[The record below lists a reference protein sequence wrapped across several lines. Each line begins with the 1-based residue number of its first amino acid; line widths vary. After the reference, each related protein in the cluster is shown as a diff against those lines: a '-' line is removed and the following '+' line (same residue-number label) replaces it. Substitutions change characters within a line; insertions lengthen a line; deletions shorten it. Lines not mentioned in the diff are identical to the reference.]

1 MQFSTS
7 VIATALLGLASAQKV
22 HVVSVSSANK
32 SLAFYP
38 DNLKADVGDMISF
51 QFLAGNHSVVQ
62 SNFDNPCTPIQQHVA
77 NQTGMFSGYMNVAA
91 SAATGMIP
99 TYTVE
104 VTSDKPLWVYC
115 SQGKHCQAGMVM
127 VVNEN
132 TAANASRSLADF
144 KTLAAAAPQNLDP
157 LSIGSTTGGET
168 PTGAVGGTTSSVPSP
183 TGSAPAQALGSM
195 VSVSAWTGLLSI
207 AAALAMLHVVYHGMG
222 LADFYE
228 KRSKLGSG
236 KIQLYRDVFY
246 FFLSVT
252 GMIASSGLGQL
263 QFPRWR

>member
-38 DNLKADVGDMISF
+38 DSLKADVGDMIQF

-62 SNFDNPCTPIQQHVA
+62 SNFDNPCTPIQQHDTT
-77 NQTGMFSGYMNVAA
+77 QKGMFSGYMNVAA

-99 TYTVE
+99 TYTMN
-104 VTSDKPLWVYC
+104 VTTDKPLWLYC
-115 SQGKHCQAGMVM
+115 SQSKHCQAGMVM

-132 TAANASRSLADF
+132 TAANASRSLTDF
-144 KTLAAAAPQNLDP
+144 KDISAKAPETLDP
-157 LSIGSTTGGET
+157 ISLGSSTGGAS
-168 PTGAVGGTTSSVPSP
+168 PTGVVGGTTSSVPSP
-183 TGSAPAQALGSM
+183 TGSSTPAQGLGSM

-207 AAALAMLHVVYHGMG
+207 AAALAM
-222 LADFYE
+222 F
-228 KRSKLGSG
+228 
-236 KIQLYRDVFY
+236 
-246 FFLSVT
+246 
-252 GMIASSGLGQL
+252 
-263 QFPRWR
+263 